1 MGKIEHMSMCQG
13 LAVSVMGCWGPGY
26 RTLNCGLRLEL
37 RVYGHMLE
45 VEVGG
50 LRRAERRGQEKGR
63 GEEERR
69 EETRREEKRREEK
82 RRDERSIP
90 QFALASP

>member
-50 LRRAERRGQEKGR
+50 GLRRAERRGQEKGR

-69 EETRREEKRREEK
+69 EETRREEKRR
-82 RRDERSIP
+82 DERSIP